1 MREEEEHSILQK
13 KFREWFGKT
22 VPVALPFPDETDRS
36 IGDSVPADLPFPAE
50 TVHSLGDPVPA
61 NRPLPAKTD
70 YLNHKTRKRNVDNS
84 SKLLELLSFGF
95 GGAVS
100 LGAVVGVIII
110 ILNLSFLGWYSNNW
124 PNQFFVIFLA
134 MVLGFYIG
142 LSKGYIS
149 QQREKYFY
157 KGELWLT
164 KPRLD

>member
-1 MREEEEHSILQK
+1 MREEEEYSILQK

-36 IGDSVPADLPFPAE
+36 IGDPVPADLPFPAE
-50 TVHSLGDPVPA
+50 
-61 NRPLPAKTD
+61 TD

-95 GGAVS
+95 SGAVS

-110 ILNLSFLGWYSNNW
+110 ILNLSFWGWYSNNW
-124 PNQFFVIFLA
+124 PIQFFVIFFA